1 VTVAV
6 SLAHYSHGLLREIS
20 ILLRVD
26 PLPAN
31 RAIIFEDQKRL
42 TCSLSVMH
50 GNVWLAFSENPTN
63 PSTVQSRGSEFGNYE
78 LATGGSTRITAVKG
92 ALCVCSDAMC
102 QKLDNVWVPQNGTR
116 ILFWP

>member
-1 VTVAV
+1 MTVTV

-20 ILLRVD
+20 IFRCVD

-31 RAIIFEDQKRL
+31 RAIILEDQKRL

-50 GNVWLAFSENPTN
+50 GNMWLALSENPAN
-63 PSTVQSRGSEFGNYE
+63 PSTVQGRGSEFGNYE
-78 LATGGSTRITAVKG
+78 LATGGPTRLTVVKG

-102 QKLDNVWVPQNGTR
+102 QKLDSVWVPQNDAR
-116 ILFWP
+116 IQF